1 MPWSMATIRIIWSGS
16 LLRKWGCKSRLAL
29 ILGVCV
35 PALAVSWV
43 LYQMAGIYIY
53 ATESSPLSADAA
65 IVLGAAEYNN
75 KPSPVLKQ
83 RIEHA
88 VALYRSGRVKAIIF
102 TGGSGK
108 GSPFQESEVARAYA
122 VERGV
127 PAERTHTERVS
138 RVTYA
143 NLEEARDIARK
154 EGLDSFLI
162 VSDPLHMRRAI
173 RMAQDVGL
181 HARPS
186 PTPTSQFKSWRTKGP
201 FLLRET
207 YYFCVYLLGRPF
219 VSSWR

>member
-1 MPWSMATIRIIWSGS
+1 MTKWG
-16 LLRKWGCKSRLAL
+16 RKWRLAL
-29 ILGVCV
+29 KSGVF
-35 PALAVSWV
+35 ALALAMSWSLFEMASIY
-43 LYQMAGIYIY
+43 LYAS
-53 ATESSPLSADAA
+53 ESSPLSADAA

-88 VALYRSGRVKAIIF
+88 VGLYHNGRVKAIIF

-127 PAERTHTERVS
+127 PAERTYTERVS

-143 NLEEARDIARK
+143 NLKEAREIARN
-154 EGLDSFLI
+154 EGFSSFLI
-162 VSDPLHMRRAI
+162 VSDPLHMRRAV

-207 YYFCVYLLGRPF
+207 YYYCVYLLGRPF